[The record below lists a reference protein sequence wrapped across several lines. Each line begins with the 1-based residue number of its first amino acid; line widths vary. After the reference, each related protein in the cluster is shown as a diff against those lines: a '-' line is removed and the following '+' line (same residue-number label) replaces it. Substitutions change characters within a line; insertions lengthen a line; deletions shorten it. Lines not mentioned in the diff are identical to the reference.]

1 MATDDS
7 PARETEQWKAQLNEQ
22 KDALKKK
29 EKEWRDSEAALRRGI
44 SRLTFAIG
52 GIDAKLDKLLSQ
64 LRDAIRENHT
74 TNAVVDIINTI
85 ADLVKHL
92 DDQND
97 ADRKS
102 GGAGDSLATRLLQQ
116 LEFPDTLRKKAK
128 KLSQRYEREDASEA
142 LDVELMDLLRG
153 ALNSTGLT
161 SPSESGILGRLMS
174 AFTKPA
180 APTQTNTSQPTA
192 RVDDPSLPLDH
203 AKQLL
208 LSLMQRIR
216 LPEADEYTVKT
227 LIARLNSAADS
238 QEFDVI
244 VAEYSEVANAA
255 QRTPAKPVE
264 SEQPT
269 AAPRIEEVF
278 IQFVEEL
285 AVPADLLNEAN
296 RIKDDLAREGGATD
310 FTQAF
315 KAIVNL
321 VTSMRRTLVQ
331 EKLELQEFLQQ
342 LTVRLQELDHHLGGT
357 QSQQQS
363 WAEEGRKLEAVVKNQ
378 VKDIKSSVDVA
389 SDLDQ
394 LKSVISNRLDVLQE
408 HLSEYQHSEVRRQQ
422 QLSSELENVKS
433 RLVNVE
439 TEADQLRTRLKSK
452 HQQSI
457 IDPLTGAH
465 NRLAYDERV
474 GAEVARWKRYSNPLA
489 ILVLDVDHFKKIND
503 HYGHKAGDKAL
514 KLIAQVLKENLRE
527 TDFLA
532 RYGGEEFTVLI
543 TETPE
548 DGVAGV
554 TEKLR
559 KAVEECKFHYASKD
573 VPITI
578 SAGYAMFREG
588 DSAETAFNRADG
600 ALYRAKERG
609 RNQVCAA

>member
-7 PARETEQWKAQLNEQ
+7 PAREAEQWKAQLNEQ
-22 KDALKKK
+22 KDTLKKK

-52 GIDAKLDKLLSQ
+52 GIDANLDKRLGQ
-64 LRDAIRENHT
+64 LRDAIRENHA
-74 TNAVVDIINTI
+74 TNSVVDIINTI

-92 DDQND
+92 DDQSE

-102 GGAGDSLATRLLQQ
+102 GGAGNSLATRLLQH
-116 LEFPDTLRKKAK
+116 LEFPAALRKKAK
-128 KLSQRYEREDASEA
+128 KLSQRYEHEDASDT
-142 LDVELMDLLRG
+142 LDVELMDLLRS
-153 ALNSTGLT
+153 ALDSASAAPT
-161 SPSESGILGRLMS
+161 ERGILDRLMS
-174 AFTKPA
+174 AFAKPA
-180 APTQTNTSQPTA
+180 APTQAVAPQPTA
-192 RVDDPSLPLDH
+192 NVDSPSLPLDH

-216 LPEADEYTVKT
+216 VPEADAYTVKT
-227 LIARLNSAADS
+227 LITRLNSAADS
-238 QEFDVI
+238 QEFDDI

-264 SEQPT
+264 SELPA

-296 RIKDDLAREGGATD
+296 RIKEDLAREGGATD

-363 WAEEGRKLEAVVKNQ
+363 WAEEGRKLEAVVQNQ

-408 HLSEYQHSEVRRQQ
+408 HLNEYQHNEVRRQQ

-474 GAEVARWKRYSNPLA
+474 GAEVARWKRYGNSLA
-489 ILVLDVDHFKKIND
+489 IAVLDVDHFKKIND

-578 SAGYAMFREG
+578 SAGYTMFREG